1 MILLLRAAMVG
12 VRPNIRIATAQ
23 DFRIARYCKAY
34 QYKLLDKAEFPG
46 DLNGFRLFNNS
57 DPLVCTSLIMWSM
70 LKIFS
75 SILDELLTY
84 SFMIHNE
91 FRIFWWE
98 DFI

>member
-1 MILLLRAAMVG
+1 MVG

-57 DPLVCTSLIMWSM
+57 DPLVCTSLIMWAM